1 MDLIKLNQFPSVS
14 ANGVS
19 TLVTDELTD
28 SSVHALIVE
37 MGGTFT
43 KAHVDNLLVRLDGK
57 DVINGISGAQLQD
70 LNDYDGLPDVT
81 NYLVYFFGDPAART
95 IRGQHLG
102 DLDLS
107 VYRKPLEVE
116 LSIGAATNPT
126 AQMWALT
133 GVPKMAMGLGFNELE
148 AAVLRAMPQ
157 TIIQPAA
164 AVNRKSYGVSL
175 GSEAGARLRKVAF
188 FHSNLTR
195 VELKKQSLT
204 KWDDVSAALNNAV
217 AQQFARVPQPGLF
230 VLDRIVDGNQ
240 GEAETT
246 VNAEGRPWNLQLSLT
261 TSGSDTI
268 TTFADLHTT
277 HAQL

>member
-1 MDLIKLNQFPSVS
+1 MDLLKLNQFPNVAANSV
-14 ANGVS
+14 A
-19 TLVTDELTD
+19 TLVTDELIDT
-28 SSVHALIVE
+28 SVHALILE
-37 MGGTFT
+37 MGGTFV
-43 KAHVDNLLVRLDGK
+43 KSDVSNLRIRLDGK
-57 DVINGISGAQLQD
+57 DIVNGISGAQMQD

-81 NYLVYFFGDPAART
+81 NYLAFFFGDPAART

-102 DLDLS
+102 DLDCQ
-107 VYRKPLEVE
+107 VYRKPIEVE
-116 LSIGAATNPT
+116 LSIGGATNPT

-133 GVPKMAMGLGFNELE
+133 GVPKLNMGLGFNELE
-148 AAVLRAMPQ
+148 AAVLRAMPR

-164 AVNRKSYGVSL
+164 AVTRKSYGVSL
-175 GSEAGARLRKVAF
+175 GSEPGARLRKVAF

-217 AQQFARVPQPGLF
+217 AQQFARVPQAGLF

-268 TTFADLHTT
+268 ATFADLHTT
-277 HAQL
+277 HQQL